1 MTTLITILGLAC
13 FAHLLVDFL
22 QELDIQFFQ
31 QKPFNCELCM
41 GFWLS
46 IGILC
51 GMHGWIGIPMAAI
64 TGVLADVIYRWKGRL

>member
-51 GMHGWIGIPMAAI
+51 GMHGWIGVPMAAI
-64 TGVLADVIYRWKGRL
+64 TGVLADVIYRLKGRL

>member
-51 GMHGWIGIPMAAI
+51 GIHGWIGVPMAAI